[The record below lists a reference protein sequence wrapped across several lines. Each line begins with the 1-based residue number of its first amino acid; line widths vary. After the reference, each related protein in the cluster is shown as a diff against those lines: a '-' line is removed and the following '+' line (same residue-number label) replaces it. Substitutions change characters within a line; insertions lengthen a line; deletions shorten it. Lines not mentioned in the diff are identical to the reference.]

1 MTDAAVIF
9 PENVLVL
16 LKESTEIRIIVAIG
30 HRMSVDDL
38 PFGLFW
44 GV

>member
-1 MTDAAVIF
+1 MTDVAVIF

-16 LKESTEIRIIVAIG
+16 LKESTEIKIIVVIG

-38 PFGLFW
+38 PF
-44 GV
+44 